1 MLTYF
6 RYVDGHIERRDAVR
20 KEDLPGPEGSVHWVD
35 LQEPTPEECKVLD
48 EVFSVHPLAIEDTF
62 AEVHHPKV
70 DEYDEQLFIIVHGV
84 RFDVPSER
92 LVTSKLSV
100 VLGRNYLITHHAAP
114 LASIDVAREQCRRDL
129 NPAMPKGADF
139 LLHQILDK
147 LFERYFPNL
156 EMLQDKIQL
165 VEAEVFHEPT
175 QDTLSRI
182 FQLKRDVLDVR
193 RVCTPQREIA
203 NRLSRGEFDLIGRK
217 ASVYFRDIYDD
228 LYRLVDVSYF
238 YQDMVQATLDAYL
251 NAVSN
256 KLNETMRR
264 LTVIGAVLMPLT
276 LVTGI
281 YGMNFH
287 YMPELGYRYG
297 YFTVLGLMLALS
309 VGLIVW
315 FKHKG
320 WV

>member
-6 RYVDGHIERRDAVR
+6 RFADGHIERRDGVR
-20 KEDLPGPEGSVHWVD
+20 KKDLSGPVGTVHWVD
-35 LQEPTPEECKVLD
+35 LQGPTPDESKVLE
-48 EVFSVHPLAIEDTF
+48 EVFAVHPLAVEDTF

-70 DEYDEQLFIIVHGV
+70 DEYEEQLFIIVHGV
-84 RFDVPSER
+84 RFDVPSDR
-92 LVTSKLSV
+92 LVTSKLSI
-100 VLGRNYLITHHAAP
+100 VLGRNYLITHHTGP
-114 LASIDVAREQCRRDL
+114 LVSIDVAREQCQRDL

-156 EMLQDKIQL
+156 ETLQDKIQL

-175 QDTLSRI
+175 QETLSRI
-182 FQLKRDVLDVR
+182 FQLKRDVMDVR

-203 NRLSRGEFDLIGRK
+203 NRLSRGEFDLIGHK

-281 YGMNFH
+281 YGMNFR
-287 YMPELGYRYG
+287 YMPELGFRYG

-309 VGLIVW
+309 LALILW